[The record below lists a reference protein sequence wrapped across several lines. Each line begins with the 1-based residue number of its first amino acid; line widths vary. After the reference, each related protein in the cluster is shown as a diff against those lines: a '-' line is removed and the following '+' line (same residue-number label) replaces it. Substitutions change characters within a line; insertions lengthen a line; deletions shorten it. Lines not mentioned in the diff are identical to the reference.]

1 MGGNPATEKREELV
15 KKLLEDVDSVLKT
28 SIESRDALSGLPP
41 SKAQAMQ
48 SYVQGHKAK
57 VAALLNVYKAA
68 NRYEAL
74 EREKMA
80 NGWLKAATLMDL
92 GRYSMEAIK
101 TGAEAAVN
109 FEAARVA
116 LSNPAYA
123 KQLTA
128 VSEKIVA
135 IAGAPVA
142 ALEAISEAIQAIDA
156 WQRGDKEAFARSAGK
171 SASGTIQVVLFVVQR
186 GYAGAATG
194 AAAAGAGVTFVITLY
209 VEGILAMGQLNDI
222 LRQIRIDKE
231 RRALQAIVERAYVV
245 AGLARSMFA
254 NYQTFGELLASSA
267 EEAVLVAE
275 VYEAEG
281 RRLAAHLGSL
291 TRRLEEDSKLSEKEF
306 PKGLIKRMWM
316 ASIGGDGTTLT
327 GQKQLL
333 QEALVA
339 TAAYVALRLHE
350 LELIRQNA
358 IGHQMLHLRTEWRL

>member
-1 MGGNPATEKREELV
+1 MGDNSAIEKREELV

-28 SIESRDALSGLPP
+28 SIENRDALSGLPP

-57 VAALLNVYKAA
+57 VVALLNVYKAVD
-68 NRYEAL
+68 RYAAL
-74 EREKMA
+74 EREKKA
-80 NGWLKAATLMDL
+80 NAWLKAATLMDL

-116 LSNPAYA
+116 LSNPADA
-123 KQLTA
+123 KELA
-128 VSEKIVA
+128 AFSEKIVA
-135 IAGAPVA
+135 RVGAPLA

-156 WQRGDKEAFARSAGK
+156 WQRGDKQASARSAGK
-171 SASGTIQVVLFVVQR
+171 SVSGTIQVVLFVVQR

-194 AAAAGAGVTFVITLY
+194 AAAAGAGVTFVISLY
-209 VEGILAMGQLNDI
+209 VEGILAMGQLGGI
-222 LRQIRIDKE
+222 LRQIRIEKE
-231 RRALQAIVERAYVV
+231 RRALQAIVERAYAV
-245 AGLARSMFA
+245 AGLARSMFV
-254 NYQTFGELLASSA
+254 NYQTFGELLATSA
-267 EEAVLVAE
+267 DEAVLVAE

-281 RRLAAHLGSL
+281 RRLAAKLGSL
-291 TRRLEEDSKLSEKEF
+291 TRRLEDDSKLSKQEF

-316 ASIGGDGTTLT
+316 ASIDGDGTTLT

-333 QEALVA
+333 QEPLVA

-350 LELIRQNA
+350 LELIRQNS
-358 IGHQMLHLRTEWRL
+358 IGHQMLYLRTERRL